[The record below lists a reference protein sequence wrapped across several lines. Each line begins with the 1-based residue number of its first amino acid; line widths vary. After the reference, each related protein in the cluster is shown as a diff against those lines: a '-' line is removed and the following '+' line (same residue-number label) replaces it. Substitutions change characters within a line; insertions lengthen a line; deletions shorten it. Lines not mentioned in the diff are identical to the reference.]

1 MKNIKT
7 FEEFVNESLDRSGL
21 MGNFA
26 DMQNPMQS
34 MARFQIGEMVQCC
47 NPEMECNGLIG
58 KIIAFEDNTIRW
70 EVAGSATGIGQNSVQ
85 YRCHAEDLSKPVIPT
100 VIEAGETNETK

>member
-7 FEEFVNESLDRSGL
+7 FEEFVNESTDRSGL

-26 DMQNPMQS
+26 AEQNPMQS

-47 NPEMECNGLIG
+47 NPEMECCGMIG

-70 EVAGSATGIGQNSVQ
+70 EVSETETGIGQTSKQ
-85 YRCHAEDLSKPVIPT
+85 YRCHAEDLTSPMVPV
-100 VIEAGETNETK
+100 VVEKEIEDTEE